1 METGR
6 LATICMGA
14 DSSLVILE
22 VMTTY
27 ATHSNKDLPHFPEE
41 SERIRAARSFDTGAA
56 VYDAIRPGYPA
67 AVINLLAGHRRIA
80 DIGAGTGRLTAAL
93 ADAGHEMLALDPSP
107 DMTRVLRERVGV
119 PVWRATAEA
128 TALADASVDALACAQ
143 TWHWVNAPAA
153 SAEFDRV
160 VRPDG
165 AVLLVWN
172 SLDVSHPWVL
182 RLTRIMHA
190 GDIHRAGFVPEVG
203 APWAITEVFRT
214 TWTQYLTP
222 EQLYLLTQTR
232 SYWLKSS
239 PEIRARVTENLRW
252 YLYDRL
258 EFQPGQLLAI
268 PYRCDAFV
276 LRRD

>member
-1 METGR
+1 
-6 LATICMGA
+6 
-14 DSSLVILE
+14 
-22 VMTTY
+22 MTTY
-27 ATHSNKDLPHFPEE
+27 APRSNRDLPHFPDEAE
-41 SERIRAARSFDTGAA
+41 KIRAARAFDSGAEI
-56 VYDAIRPGYPA
+56 YDTVRPGYPHE
-67 AVINLLAGHRRIA
+67 VLDLLSAYPRIA
-80 DIGAGTGRLTAAL
+80 DIGAGTGKLTAAL
-93 ADAGHEMLALDPSP
+93 AAAGHEMYALDPSP
-107 DMTRVLRERVGV
+107 DMARVLRERVKV

-128 TALADASVDALACAQ
+128 TALDDAAVDALACAQ
-143 TWHWVNAPAA
+143 TWHWVDQKAA

-190 GDIHRAGFVPEVG
+190 GDIHKEGFIPEVST
-203 APWAITEVFRT
+203 PWTVAQTLRT

-232 SYWLKSS
+232 SYWLKSD
-239 PEIRARVTENLRW
+239 EKIRQRVTENLRW
-252 YLYDRL
+252 YLYERL

-268 PYRCDAFV
+268 PYRCDAFL
-276 LRRD
+276 LRRG

>member
-1 METGR
+1 MFTY
-6 LATICMGA
+6 
-14 DSSLVILE
+14 DSR
-22 VMTTY
+22 
-27 ATHSNKDLPHFPEE
+27 SNRDLPHFPDET
-41 SERIRAARSFDTGAA
+41 ERIRAARAFDSGAE

-67 AVINLLAGHRRIA
+67 AVIDLLAGHQRIA
-80 DIGAGTGRLTAAL
+80 DIGAGTGKLTAAL
-93 ADAGHEMLALDPSP
+93 VDAGHEMLALDPSP
-107 DMTRVLRERVGV
+107 DMAKVLRERVGV

-128 TALADASVDALACAQ
+128 TALKDSSVDALACAQ
-143 TWHWVNAPAA
+143 TWHWVDAPAA
-153 SAEFDRV
+153 AAEFDRV

-165 AVLLVWN
+165 SVLLVWN

-190 GDIHRAGFVPEVG
+190 GDIHKEGFIPEVG
-203 APWAITEVFRT
+203 APWVVAETLRT

-252 YLYDRL
+252 YLYERL

-276 LRRD
+276 LRRS